1 MNLLWCQ
8 SVTGRIDGSRYRK
21 KVQAVQLVVA
31 NWQWAAAAA
40 VGLISLALGGWL
52 QSRQAE
58 PPESTPPAQEEPPSV
73 NPLAEQVEAL
83 QAQLKSAAA
92 QQLELQDSLQEQ
104 EKRAAAQQLEVQ
116 DAREESELLLLQ
128 LHQVQEEL
136 EHYFLLS
143 QELQQQLEQTQSE
156 PEELVP
162 SEQLETM
169 RSIKQRLLNLIL
181 ERPDADAGDPA
192 VRALLLRQQ
201 QALRRFAALHQ
212 QHHEPRPEA
221 PSRPKLLSADDELVF
236 L

>member
-1 MNLLWCQ
+1 MNLLRCQ
-8 SVTGRIDGSRYRK
+8 SVTGRIDGSRYRE

-58 PPESTPPAQEEPPSV
+58 PLESAPPAQEEPPSV

-83 QAQLKSAAA
+83 P
-92 QQLELQDSLQEQ
+92 EQ
-104 EKRAAAQQLEVQ
+104 EKRAAAQQLELQ

-143 QELQQQLEQTQSE
+143 QELQQQLEQAQSE
-156 PEELVP
+156 RDLVP
-162 SEQLETM
+162 SDQLENM
-169 RSIKQRLLNLIL
+169 RSIKQRVLNLIL
-181 ERPDADAGDPA
+181 ERPDAEAGDPA
-192 VRALLLRQQ
+192 VRALLQRQQ

-212 QHHEPRPEA
+212 QPKEPRAEA